1 MSGVQL
7 HVPSGFGTHWNVL
20 GTPFTMTNICKQRTP
35 FTLTTA
41 RATMESSTLAIIV
54 PQKHKLKVSLRLTSA
69 FTTIVA
75 TLQWLASIWTQA
87 LPKAVTQRLIKT
99 GHPVMIKFPAWSV
112 LTLQSQPPQAK
123 VNEMN
128 EINSELYNFSKF
140 FTVWER
146 EKWLQTK

>member
-75 TLQWLASIWTQA
+75 TLQ
-87 LPKAVTQRLIKT
+87 
-99 GHPVMIKFPAWSV
+99 
-112 LTLQSQPPQAK
+112 
-123 VNEMN
+123 
-128 EINSELYNFSKF
+128 
-140 FTVWER
+140 
-146 EKWLQTK
+146 